1 MPEAALAA
9 TVAAVRQVQT
19 ALVAAHPGLHAE
31 LLRRPEAALPALLA
45 ELRPLQAGLMAAHPG
60 LRAALLR
67 RPELRD
73 GEVTVMES
81 YAGGDPAAWSPALEQ
96 AVAARP
102 ALPAPRHAETFDEL

>member
-1 MPEAALAA
+1 MA
-9 TVAAVRQVQT
+9 
-19 ALVAAHPGLHAE
+19 
-31 LLRRPEAALPALLA
+31 RRHYVYYRLPEAALPALLA
-45 ELRPLQAGLMAAHPG
+45 ELRPMQAGLMAAHPG
-60 LRAALLR
+60 LRAELLR

-81 YAGGDPAAWSPALEQ
+81 YAGGDSSAWSPALAQ